1 MLLITAMNC
10 SAVNPVGITQNKTE
24 GTSRVLNQKD
34 QEALRIYI
42 EALLKKIP
50 TTPGL
55 AVGVVQGD
63 AVTFLHGFGHR
74 DLRSSLPVTPQT
86 QFYIA
91 STTKSFTG
99 TAAKMLA
106 DEKIID
112 LDAPIKKY
120 FPDLVLPAPL
130 SSEHIAI
137 RDLLT
142 HRSGIRNDA
151 IALRTA
157 YTGQHDPETLLRL
170 LANHSQVISPSFQY
184 SNIGY
189 IVAALAMEKAAKESW
204 QVILQTKIFV
214 PLGMKNTSAYF
225 SKAKLSANFA
235 LPYASNNGT
244 FVELPVKNDET
255 MHAAGGIVA
264 SAEDLTKWLIF
275 NMNEGKLNGKQIMS
289 STSLEE
295 VLSPQINQSRSF
307 YKFKRY
313 AYGLGW
319 NLGTYGDEKLIHC
332 FGEFAGYR
340 PHVSFMPE
348 HKIGIVVLTNES
360 SESIFLPDLI
370 AADIYDY
377 LLSNKRLQV
386 DSNPKVDEILK
397 DLQKER
403 EAKTQ
408 QASKERGLPAP
419 KPTSFDLNRYAGTF
433 QNDALGEVVVSREG
447 DTLWLMFG
455 ALRSQLIHQ
464 DADTFQAD
472 VKVPVNLRFSGTRDT
487 GVRANTHR
495 QEIHSKVVASLLTSG
510 AESG

>member
-1 MLLITAMNC
+1 MNC
-10 SAVNPVGITQNKTE
+10 SAVSPVGITQNKTE
-24 GTSRVLNQKD
+24 ETSRVLNKKD
-34 QEALRIYI
+34 QETLRVYI
-42 EALLKKIP
+42 EVLMKKIP

-63 AVTFLHGFGHR
+63 SVTFLHGFGHR
-74 DLRSSLPVTPQT
+74 DSRNRLPVTPQT

-112 LDAPIKKY
+112 LDAPIKTY

-130 SSEHIAI
+130 STAQISM

-189 IVAALAMEKAAKESW
+189 IVAALAMEKASKKSW
-204 QVILQTKIFV
+204 QIILQNKIFV

-225 SKAKLSANFA
+225 SKAKQSENLA
-235 LPYASNNGT
+235 LPYTSNNGT

-275 NMNEGKLNGKQIMS
+275 NMNAGKLNGKQIMS

-307 YKFKRY
+307 YKFRRY

-319 NLGTYGDEKLIHC
+319 NLGTYGEKKFIHC

-377 LLSNKRLQV
+377 VLSNQRLQV
-386 DSNPKVDEILK
+386 DSNPKVDEILTE
-397 DLQKER
+397 LQKER
-403 EAKTQ
+403 ETKKQ
-408 QASKERGLPAP
+408 QALKESERPVP
-419 KPTSFDLNRYAGTF
+419 KPMSFDLNGYAGTF
-433 QNDALGEVVVSREG
+433 QNDELGEMVVSREG
-447 DTLWLMFG
+447 ITLWARFG
-455 ALRSQLIHQ
+455 ALSSPLIHQ
-464 DADTFQAD
+464 EADTFQLNF
-472 VKVPVNLRFSGTRDT
+472 KVLSPVSLRFSGTKET
-487 GVRANTHR
+487 GAT
-495 QEIHSKVVASLLTSG
+495 EISLIG
-510 AESG
+510 RKFIRK